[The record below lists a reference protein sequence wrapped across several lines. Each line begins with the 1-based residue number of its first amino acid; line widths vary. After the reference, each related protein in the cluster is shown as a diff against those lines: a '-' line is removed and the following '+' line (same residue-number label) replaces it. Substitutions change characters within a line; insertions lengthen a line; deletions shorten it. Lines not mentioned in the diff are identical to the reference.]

1 MEAINIDDTFG
12 AMLIGA
18 LVTMLTYGITT
29 LQAYFYF
36 MTYPQD
42 SSGIKSFVALIW
54 GLDTVH
60 VVFMCHAIHWY
71 LIAGFGN
78 PAHLVE
84 GTWSLF
90 VSITSSSKGD
100 VLATGQ
106 CDNKL
111 PECDLYNLASSLNG
125 YTGVRSLSTLTY
137 FPAVFHRGFSVCPK
151 PYKWWMTSV
160 IGSMLFAHFCF
171 GLETVGQFFVKKEF
185 SRLNEAFFVAVL
197 PFGITAILSDI
208 LIALGLCLLLERS
221 RTDFAN
227 TNYLIK
233 TLIGYA
239 ITRCLLTS
247 LVAVVEVIVFVTK
260 PTSFYSFAIDFVI
273 GKLWSN
279 SLLASLNSRRALRDT
294 FNRKDSRS
302 TSTSFRIGSPGFG
315 TTDAEPGQIS
325 LVRVSDVSYTNFL
338 DFLTVFRRYR
348 GKAKAKAPVKKA
360 VHALKSARKQADSL
374 LKFGLAWLT
383 LNEHSDDY
391 SDGSNY
397 ILYIGDYLISFNF
410 IQDIPIL
417 KEGAR

>member
-18 LVTMLTYGITT
+18 LVTMVTYGITT

-42 SSGIKSFVALIW
+42 SAGIKSFVGLIW
-54 GLDTVH
+54 TLDTVH
-60 VVFMCHAIHWY
+60 VVFMCHAMHWY
-71 LIAGFGN
+71 LIAGFGS
-78 PAHLVE
+78 PAYLVE

-90 VSITSSSKGD
+90 SSIMVNVIIGFL
-100 VLATGQ
+100 VQ
-106 CDNKL
+106 CFFAQRIHEL
-111 PECDLYNLASSLNG
+111 
-125 YTGVRSLSTLTY
+125 
-137 FPAVFHRGFSVCPK
+137 CPK

-160 IGSMLFAHFCF
+160 IGSMVVAHFCF
-171 GLETVGQFFVKKEF
+171 GLET
-185 SRLNEAFFVAVL
+185 FVAVL

-247 LVAVVEVIVFVTK
+247 LMAVVEVIVFVTK

-273 GKLWSN
+273 GKP
-279 SLLASLNSRRALRDT
+279 SLNSRRSLRDT
-294 FNRKDSRS
+294 FNRKNSGS
-302 TSTSFRIGSPGFG
+302 MSTSFRIGSPGLG

-325 LVRVSDVSYTNFL
+325 LVRIPRQGES
-338 DFLTVFRRYR
+338 
-348 GKAKAKAPVKKA
+348 
-360 VHALKSARKQADSL
+360 KSSGEEGGSCTKISTQASRQSSEVRFSVAD
-374 LKFGLAWLT
+374 AQRT
-383 LNEHSDDY
+383 E
-391 SDGSNY
+391 
-397 ILYIGDYLISFNF
+397 
-410 IQDIPIL
+410 
-417 KEGAR
+417 